1 MDDGFEQ
8 ATYIEVVS
16 DGVVHRVPMMANQAR
31 RWIEGNDAIGVG
43 PRGEPSV
50 GAEGRLIE
58 HHGLT
63 NDPHAERARPAG
75 GLLRVQRR
83 QAEAAAALAE

>member
-1 MDDGFEQ
+1 VDDGFEQ